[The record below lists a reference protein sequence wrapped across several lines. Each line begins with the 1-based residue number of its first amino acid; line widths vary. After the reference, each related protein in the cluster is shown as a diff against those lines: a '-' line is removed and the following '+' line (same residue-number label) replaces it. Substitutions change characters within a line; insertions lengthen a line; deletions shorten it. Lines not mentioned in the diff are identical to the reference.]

1 LILLVISTG
10 CSRGADRRTA
20 AASNLVGRWIQVY
33 PAEGALDT
41 LILHADGT
49 IGGSVAGFDSYGSRE
64 LTHWDLGTPLMPG
77 GFCIGE
83 GEGKDK
89 FSHCQGFV
97 IEGDTLWFANRRKS
111 VFVRV
116 PSDGRRIRLVAWDDP
131 HRSVLAPEPAESV
144 RAVSK

>member
-1 LILLVISTG
+1 MS
-10 CSRGADRRTA
+10 CSYEADRTA
-20 AASNLVGRWIQVY
+20 AGASKLSGRWIQVY

-41 LILHADGT
+41 LILRAGGT
-49 IGGSVAGFDSYGSRE
+49 VGGSVAGFDSYGSRE
-64 LTHWDLGTPLMPG
+64 LTHWHIGTQLMPG

-89 FSHCQGFV
+89 AALCQGFL

-111 VFVRV
+111 VFVRI
-116 PSDGRRIRLVAWDDP
+116 PSDGRRITLAVWDDP
-131 HRSVLAPEPAESV
+131 HRSVSAPEPAETV